1 MPMTNAERQKKY
13 RERQLLN
20 NKEEYLKIQSNYKK
34 KKYKDCDLEEIDNE
48 NDKEFYYIK
57 T

>member
-20 NKEEYLKIQSNYKK
+20 NKEEYLKIQSDYKK
-34 KKYKDCDLEEIDNE
+34 KQYRKNIR
-48 NDKEFYYIK
+48 IVI
-57 T
+57 